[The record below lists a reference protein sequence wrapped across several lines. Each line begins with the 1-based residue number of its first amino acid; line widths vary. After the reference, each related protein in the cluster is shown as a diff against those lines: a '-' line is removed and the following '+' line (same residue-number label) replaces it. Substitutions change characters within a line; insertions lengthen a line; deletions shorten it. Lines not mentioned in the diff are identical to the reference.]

1 LYFGPK
7 AQAVLKEFIADR
19 AVNTFMFSPREAE
32 QERHPPAP
40 GSLGRR
46 NSDTPRKTERVVG
59 DRYTTD
65 SYRRAVERACR
76 KADVPVWTPN
86 RLRHNAATEVRQE
99 YGLEAAQVI
108 LGHSSAEVTQV
119 YAERDKKLAIDVAKQ
134 RG

>member
-1 LYFGPK
+1 M
-7 AQAVLKEFIADR
+7 ADR
-19 AVNTFMFSPREAE
+19 PLNAFLFSPIEAE
-32 QERHPPAP
+32 QERHALAP
-40 GSLGRR
+40 GSLGRHH
-46 NSDTPRKTERVVG
+46 SDTPRKTERVVG

-119 YAERDKKLAIDVAKQ
+119 YAERDKKLAIEVAKQ
-134 RG
+134 R